1 MRWLSWS
8 NQWVLNEYEGDEMFN
23 KRMAII
29 SGTLLFAVLLF
40 SLVSCRERAEEVALG
55 ADVIGKSAVCPV
67 TGDTFTIHESTPVVV
82 YRGEA
87 YYMCCPGCDTEFMKD
102 PEKYIGN
109 VLQKGQSTKTGT
121 TEESEVE
128 YWTCSMHP
136 EVRSDKEG
144 NCPICGM
151 TLIPVYVRAESENS
165 LNLTDNAMA
174 LAGIR
179 MLPVKREYLHRE
191 IRLVGLVAY
200 DPELVTA
207 QEEYINAL
215 EMKQGIEG
223 SDKIAQERAE
233 QLVGFAEYRLRL
245 LGMDE
250 AEIRALAMERER
262 QLSLVIPQNE
272 SWVYAEVYESD
283 VEWID
288 RGQAAII
295 TSSACPGEE
304 FIGKV
309 VSVSPTLDPKTRSV
323 PIRIRLT
330 NPESRLKPGMY
341 VETRIMTPIYGSRT
355 NSKNSPS
362 LSVPVEAVLDTGD
375 RKIVWVYVGDG
386 NFQPRTVKVGPEG
399 HVHGDDA
406 GVRYYPVVEG
416 LQENE
421 LVVTN
426 GNFLIDSES
435 RITGVAAIGYG
446 GALGV
451 EEPETQIHQH

>member
-1 MRWLSWS
+1 
-8 NQWVLNEYEGDEMFN
+8 
-23 KRMAII
+23 
-29 SGTLLFAVLLF
+29 
-40 SLVSCRERAEEVALG
+40 
-55 ADVIGKSAVCPV
+55 
-67 TGDTFTIHESTPVVV
+67 
-82 YRGEA
+82 
-87 YYMCCPGCDTEFMKD
+87 
-102 PEKYIGN
+102 
-109 VLQKGQSTKTGT
+109 
-121 TEESEVE
+121 
-128 YWTCSMHP
+128 
-136 EVRSDKEG
+136 
-144 NCPICGM
+144 
-151 TLIPVYVRAESENS
+151 
-165 LNLTDNAMA
+165 
-174 LAGIR
+174 
-179 MLPVKREYLHRE
+179 
-191 IRLVGLVAY
+191 
-200 DPELVTA
+200 
-207 QEEYINAL
+207 
-215 EMKQGIEG
+215 
-223 SDKIAQERAE
+223 
-233 QLVGFAEYRLRL
+233 
-245 LGMDE
+245 
-250 AEIRALAMERER
+250 MERER